1 LTIKKKVYFWIKE
14 KNHDTRLIM
23 QHLGITGGIG
33 SGKSTVC
40 KIFETLGI
48 PIYYA
53 DDRAKYLMSHDPDLI
68 AGIIDLFG
76 PEAYLEPHLLNRA
89 HIAQVAFND
98 KDKLSQLNALV
109 HPAVGRDGLE
119 WQSAQKDVPYTLKE
133 AALLYESGSYRSLD
147 KIIVVTAP
155 LELRIERV
163 MARDGV
169 KREDIEARISKQMPE
184 AEKVSLADFVVYNDG
199 EQALI
204 PQVMNIHQQLST

>member
-1 LTIKKKVYFWIKE
+1 
-14 KNHDTRLIM
+14 M

-33 SGKSTVC
+33 SGKTTVC

-53 DDRAKYLMSHDPDLI
+53 DDQAKHLMSHDPDLI

-76 PEAYLEPHLLNRA
+76 PEAYLEPQVLNRS
-89 HIAQVAFND
+89 HIAQVAFNN
-98 KDKLSQLNALV
+98 KDKLAQLNALV
-109 HPAVGRDGLE
+109 HPAVARDGLE
-119 WQSAQKDVPYTLKE
+119 WQSAQKNVPYTLKE

-163 MARDGV
+163 MARDGA

-184 AEKVSLADFVVYNDG
+184 AEKVNLADFVIYNDG

-204 PQVMNIHQQLST
+204 PQVMSIHRLLSA

>member
-1 LTIKKKVYFWIKE
+1 
-14 KNHDTRLIM
+14 M

-33 SGKSTVC
+33 SGKTTVC

-68 AGIIDLFG
+68 AGIIELFG
-76 PEAYLEPHLLNRA
+76 PEAYLEPQVLNRA
-89 HIAQVAFND
+89 HIAHVAFND
-98 KDKLSQLNALV
+98 KDKLAQLNALV
-109 HPAVGRDGLE
+109 HPAVARDGLE
-119 WQSAQKDVPYTLKE
+119 WQAAQRYVPYTLKE

-163 MARDGV
+163 MARDGA
-169 KREDIEARISKQMPE
+169 KREDVEARISKQMPE
-184 AEKVSLADFVVYNDG
+184 AEKVNLADFVIYNDG

-204 PQVMNIHQQLST
+204 PQVMSIHRLLST